1 MIISIIS
8 LIVAISLVVLDQV
21 TKILVFGTPARSIIG
36 NFLWFESTLNT
47 GAAFSILEGKSW
59 ILITISAIACVVLLW
74 IIFSKK
80 HFTSRPEK
88 ILFGIILSG
97 TFSNLIDR
105 IFMGGVRDFISL
117 RFMHFAIF
125 NIADM
130 AIVFGVIIV
139 AIYLLVRSIKKD
151 KNNR

>member
-1 MIISIIS
+1 MIVSIISIIVA
-8 LIVAISLVVLDQV
+8 VAITVFDQI
-21 TKILVFGTPARSIIG
+21 TKFVIFGQPAHSVIG

-59 ILITISAIACVVLLW
+59 ILIAISAIASVVLFWLV
-74 IIFSKK
+74 FSKK
-80 HFTSRPEK
+80 HFTSKTEK

-105 IFMGGVRDFISL
+105 IFFGGVRDFISL
-117 RFMHFAIF
+117 RFIHFAIF

-130 AIVFGVIIV
+130 AIVFGVIILAV
-139 AIYLLVRSIKKD
+139 YLLIRSIKKD
-151 KNNR
+151 KK